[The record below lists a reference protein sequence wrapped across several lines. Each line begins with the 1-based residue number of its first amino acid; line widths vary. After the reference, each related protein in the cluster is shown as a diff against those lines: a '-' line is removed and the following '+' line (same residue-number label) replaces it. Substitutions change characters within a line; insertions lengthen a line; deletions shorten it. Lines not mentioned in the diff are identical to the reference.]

1 MRYIYIYI
9 YIYILRVTHIRSIYV
24 GGYGHNYEDL
34 YEKCTYKMSIYRGRK
49 TTTQGVHTSL

>member
-1 MRYIYIYI
+1 MRYIYIYLEGHTHKV
-9 YIYILRVTHIRSIYV
+9 YICC
-24 GGYGHNYEDL
+24 GYGHNYEDL